1 MSGSYDDS
9 VGVEVSSDSF
19 WEVTWINILIL
30 FFTLT
35 IENLIFVHC
44 ELWRELQYKMPLV
57 IVICRNSL
65 QNGNEHLG
73 FVPVLSRFFTC
84 HKLEDHPFGS
94 EMQFRIEPLSVFIA
108 EKGCGWVTFKITKG
122 TE

>member
-19 WEVTWINILIL
+19 WEVTRMFYHNILIL

-44 ELWRELQYKMPLV
+44 KLWRKLQYKTPLV

-65 QNGNEHLG
+65 QGRNDLLDFGLL
-73 FVPVLSRFFTC
+73 LSRVFNSC
-84 HKLEDHPFGS
+84 KLEYHPF
-94 EMQFRIEPLSVFIA
+94 R
-108 EKGCGWVTFKITKG
+108 
-122 TE
+122 

>member
-44 ELWRELQYKMPLV
+44 KLWRELQYKIPLI
-57 IVICRNSL
+57 IVIRRKSL
-65 QNGNEHLG
+65 QDGHEHLDFG
-73 FVPVLSRFFTC
+73 LVLSRVFTW

-94 EMQFRIEPLSVFIA
+94 EMQFKIEPLSIFVA
-108 EKGCGWVTFKITKG
+108 ERGVGG
-122 TE
+122 